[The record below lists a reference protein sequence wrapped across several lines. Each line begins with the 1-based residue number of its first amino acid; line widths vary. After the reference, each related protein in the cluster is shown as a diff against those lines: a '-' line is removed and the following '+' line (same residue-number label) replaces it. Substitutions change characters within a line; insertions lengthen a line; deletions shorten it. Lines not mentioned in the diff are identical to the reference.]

1 MAATLKAS
9 REDLLEAFD
18 RRVKSK
24 EAVDKA
30 SLAAVA
36 ACISSSQS
44 ALNTLLKDADALQL
58 DGN

>member
-1 MAATLKAS
+1 MKAS